1 MQSVLSI
8 NNKIFYMK
16 SNGYFLISLDF
27 ELQWGRFDK
36 VVLDD
41 VRKKELENSLQLIPQ
56 MLELFS
62 ENEIAVTWAVVGM
75 MFNKSREEWINNI
88 PKVMPDY
95 TNQKLSPYQYF
106 NSLKPNE
113 NLNKYFFSLEI
124 IDKISNTKKQELA
137 SHTYSHYYC
146 LEDGQCI
153 EHFNADLE
161 TVKSISSE
169 MKSLVLPR
177 NQFNIN
183 YLSVCKKLDFLTI
196 RTNPSSWYWK
206 ANSDNL
212 LKRLFRLIDTFNI
225 FSYTKCIHLD
235 FFKKQKMFP
244 YFLPSSRFLRS
255 WMPKNKILN
264 YIKLSRIKF
273 EMTHAAKYK
282 KYYHIWWHPENFGNH
297 PKECLQELK
306 AIVLHYLKLQR
317 KYGFKSVTM
326 NDFGEIIKA
335 NNAYNS

>member
-1 MQSVLSI
+1 
-8 NNKIFYMK
+8 MK
-16 SNGYFLISLDF
+16 SNGYFIISLDF

-36 VVLDD
+36 VFLDD
-41 VRKKELENSLQLIPQ
+41 ARKKELENTLELVPQ
-56 MLELFS
+56 MLKLFE
-62 ENEIAVTWAVVGM
+62 ENDIAVTWAVVGM

-88 PKVMPDY
+88 PRSIPEY

-106 NSLKPNE
+106 NSLKTDE
-113 NLNKYFFSLEI
+113 NLNKYFFALELI
-124 IDKISNTKKQELA
+124 KSIRDTKNQELA

-146 LEDGQCI
+146 LEDGQYT
-153 EHFNADLE
+153 EHFKADLE
-161 TVKSISSE
+161 TIKSISNE

-183 YLSVCKKLDFLTI
+183 YHSVCKTLEFSTI

-206 ANSDNL
+206 ANKDNL
-212 LKRLFRLIDTFNI
+212 LKRLFRFIDTFNL
-225 FSYTKCIHLD
+225 FSYNKCIHHD
-235 FFKKQKMFP
+235 FFNKQKIVP

-264 YIKLSRIKF
+264 YVKLLRIKF
-273 EMTHAAKYK
+273 EMTFAAKYK

-297 PKECLQELK
+297 PSECFNELK
-306 AIVLHYLKLQR
+306 IIIDHYLKLQN

-326 NDFGEIIKA
+326 IEFGEIIKA
-335 NNAYNS
+335 NNAHNS